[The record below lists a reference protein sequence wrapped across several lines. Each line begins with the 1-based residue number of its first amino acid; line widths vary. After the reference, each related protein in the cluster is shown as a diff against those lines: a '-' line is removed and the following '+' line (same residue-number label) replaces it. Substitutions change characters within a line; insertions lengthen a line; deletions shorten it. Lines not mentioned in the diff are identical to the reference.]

1 MNSIVVLILGA
12 LGIGVGYGWYARNIN
27 KNVSSQYS
35 GVEPV
40 LTDF

>member
-1 MNSIVVLILGA
+1 VAEAIRSGQVRLEGE
-12 LGIGVGYGWYARNIN
+12 
-27 KNVSSQYS
+27 NVSSQYS